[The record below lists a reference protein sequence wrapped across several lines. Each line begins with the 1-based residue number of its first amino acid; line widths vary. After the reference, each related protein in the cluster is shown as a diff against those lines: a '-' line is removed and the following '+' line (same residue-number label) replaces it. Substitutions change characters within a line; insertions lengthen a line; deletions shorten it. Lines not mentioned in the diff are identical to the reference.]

1 MKARARFKTWLAKRI
16 LNIDVDVSDASSSG
30 QRDPKDTTVKR
41 IGFRLGDITNTDFED
56 PEYDLS
62 QIQLGYNTD
71 SYIRQGVDKYI
82 DQIFKEGFDFY
93 GKNEQAVEY
102 LKLRFAYMAEVTS
115 TPTSQFFIEVAED
128 VVKYANCFIAKARAK
143 DPNQLPPGITITG
156 IGGLDPVA
164 GYFPINATT
173 MKIKRD
179 KTGIV
184 KGYQQEAED
193 GDSTVKFKAEDI
205 VHVYYKREKGHGF
218 GTPFLWPVLDDV
230 RALRQA
236 EENVLRMMY
245 RNIHPF
251 NHVAVGTD
259 DVPGTTAEIEEV
271 QDALDNMEIDGG
283 IVTSS
288 RVVIKPIASD
298 QVIDAEPY
306 LKHIEARVF
315 SGMGIPAILFGR
327 GDTANRS
334 TGDNQSSEMAD
345 RIKAVQKT
353 IENFINQFIVR
364 ELLIEGGYD
373 PVLNPDDNVIFRFK
387 ENDVDSLIKY
397 ENHVIYKFEH
407 NSITENEMRF
417 MLNMD
422 PIQDA
427 DRQFLNREIAATLAI
442 RQTQESASTN
452 SNSSTSGSSSESSSS
467 SGTKATDNKNKP
479 QNQHGTKSSPKKTS
493 DSNSEYFNNINLID
507 SILVETATINGG

>member
-1 MKARARFKTWLAKRI
+1 MKPKVKFKNWLAKK
-16 LNIDVDVSDASSSG
+16 LLDVDVDISDAGASGG
-30 QRDPKDTTVKR
+30 QRDPKETAVKR
-41 IGFRLGDITNTDFED
+41 LGLRMGDVTNKDFED
-56 PEYDLS
+56 PEYDLT
-62 QIQLGYNTD
+62 QVQLGYNTD

-82 DQIFKEGFDFY
+82 DQIFKEGYDFY
-93 GKNEQAVEY
+93 GKNEQSVEY
-102 LKLRFAYMAEVTS
+102 LKLRLRFMAEVTAM
-115 TPTSQFFIEVAED
+115 PTSQFLIEIAED
-128 VVKYANCFIAKARAK
+128 VVKYANCFVAKSRAK

-156 IGGLDPVA
+156 LGDAEPVA

-173 MKIKRD
+173 IKMKRD

-184 KGYQQEAED
+184 KGYQQEVD
-193 GDSTVKFKAEDI
+193 GGDKPVKFKPEDI
-205 VHVYYKREKGHGF
+205 VHIYYKREKGHAF

-251 NHVAVGTD
+251 NHVSVGTD
-259 DVPGTTAEIEEV
+259 ENPGTTTEIEEV
-271 QDALDNMEIDGG
+271 QDALDNMEVDGG

-298 QVIDAEPY
+298 QVINAEPY

-353 IENFINQFIVR
+353 IENFINEFIVR
-364 ELLIEGGYD
+364 ELLVEGGYD

-397 ENHVIYKFEH
+397 ENHVIFKFEH
-407 NSITENEMRF
+407 NGITEPEMRF

-427 DRQFLNREIAATLAI
+427 DRQFLNRELTAALAMK
-442 RQTQESASTN
+442 QAQATAQAKGTD
-452 SNSSTSGSSSESSSS
+452 GG
-467 SGTKATDNKNKP
+467 SGTKATNNKNKP
-479 QNQHGTKSSPKKTS
+479 TNQHGTKSSPKKTTDSLNSNNFDS
-493 DSNSEYFNNINLID
+493 DINLID
-507 SILVETATINGG
+507 SILFEATNNNGGSQ

>member
-1 MKARARFKTWLAKRI
+1 MGFKSRVKNWLAKRI
-16 LNIDVDVSDASSSG
+16 LDVDLDFNDASSSA
-30 QRDPKDTTVKR
+30 RDPKETAVKKV
-41 IGFRLGDITNTDFED
+41 GLRLGDISNTDYED
-56 PEYDLS
+56 PEYELS
-62 QIQLGYNTD
+62 QVQSGYNTD

-82 DQIFKEGFDFY
+82 DQIFKEGYDFY
-93 GKNEQAVEY
+93 GKNDQAVEY
-102 LKLRFAYMAEVTS
+102 LKLRLRYMAEVTA
-115 TPTSQFFIEVAED
+115 TPTSQLLIEIAED
-128 VVKYANCFIAKARAK
+128 VVKYANCFIAKSRAK
-143 DPNQLPPGITITG
+143 DPNQLPPGLTVTG
-156 IGGLDPVA
+156 IGGMEPVA

-173 MKIKRD
+173 VKMKRD
-179 KTGIV
+179 KTGII
-184 KGYQQEAED
+184 KGYQQEVD
-193 GDSTVKFKAEDI
+193 GGDTTVKFKPEDMI
-205 VHVYYKREKGHGF
+205 HIYYKREKGHGF

-251 NHVAVGTD
+251 NHVSVGTD
-259 DVPGTTAEIEEV
+259 DMPGTPTEIEEV

-298 QVIDAEPY
+298 QVINAEPY

-353 IENFINQFIVR
+353 IENFINEFMVR
-364 ELLIEGGYD
+364 ELLLEGGYD
-373 PVLNPDDNVIFRFK
+373 PILNPDDNVIFRFK

-397 ENHVIYKFEH
+397 ENHIIYKFEH
-407 NSITENEMRF
+407 NAILESEMRF

-422 PIQDA
+422 PIADA
-427 DRQFLNREIAATLAI
+427 DRPLLNREITAELAM
-442 RQTQESASTN
+442 RQSKAKEQQAGSG
-452 SNSSTSGSSSESSSS
+452 SGSSKE
-467 SGTKATDNKNKP
+467 TDNKNKP
-479 QNQHGTKSSPKKTS
+479 TNQHGTKSSPKKTS
-493 DSNSEYFNNINLID
+493 DSINPEYINDNINLID
-507 SILVETATINGG
+507 SILFGGNE